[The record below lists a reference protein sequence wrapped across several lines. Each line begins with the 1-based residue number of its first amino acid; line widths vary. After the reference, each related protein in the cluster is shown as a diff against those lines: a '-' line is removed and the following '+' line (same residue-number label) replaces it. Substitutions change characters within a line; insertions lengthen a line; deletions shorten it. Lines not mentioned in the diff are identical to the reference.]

1 MDKKQVIIIGG
12 GPSGLMA
19 ADVLSKQFKVTLYE
33 KEKTVGRKFLVAG
46 KGGFNL
52 TSGLTG
58 KELLQKYTPLELF
71 KNPILNFDSS
81 DFRNWLKELGITT
94 FIGTSNRVFPTKDIK
109 PITVLKKIK
118 QHLIQKSV
126 TFKLKHSFIGF
137 DTNMNAK
144 FKYNDK
150 IITPKADY
158 IFLGLGGASWP
169 KTGSDG
175 KWLKSFNNIGVAT
188 KPFEASN
195 CGFQVIW
202 NQQFIANH
210 SGKPL
215 KNIQI
220 SCGKTTIKGE
230 ALITD
235 YGLEGNAVYPII
247 PQIRAQLHTSKT
259 TKVYLDLK
267 PFNTSDQLNNKIKN
281 LHINPKNY
289 KKLFNLNTVQLAL
302 IKNLTSKEDY
312 LNPINFIKK
321 IKHLPV
327 MVCGLRSISES
338 ISTVGGIPLSEINS
352 NFSLKKHPTIYV
364 LGEMIDWD
372 APTGG
377 FLIQGC
383 MTIAH
388 YAAKD
393 LLINT
398 INKYK

>member
-1 MDKKQVIIIGG
+1 MIKKEVIIIGG

-19 ADVLSKQFKVTLYE
+19 ADILSTHFKVTLFE

-52 TSGLTG
+52 TNGLSGND
-58 KELLQKYTPLELF
+58 LLQKYTPIELF
-71 KNPILNFDSS
+71 KNPILNFDSI
-81 DFRNWLKELGITT
+81 DFRKWLKELGITT
-94 FIGTSNRVFPTKDIK
+94 FIGTSNRVFPTKEIK

-118 QHLIQKSV
+118 QNLIQKNV
-126 TFKLKHSFIGF
+126 TFKLNHSFIGF

-144 FKYNDK
+144 FNYKDK
-150 IITPKADY
+150 ILTTKADY
-158 IFLGLGGASWP
+158 YFLGLGGASWP

-175 KWLKSFNNIGVAT
+175 KWLKLFNKIEIKT

-220 SCGKTTIKGE
+220 SCGNTSIKGE

-247 PQIRAQLHTSKT
+247 PQIRENLHTANC

-267 PFNTSDQLNNKIKN
+267 PFNTLNQLNNKIKN
-281 LHINPKNY
+281 KKINPKNY
-289 KKLFNLNTVQLAL
+289 KNIFNLNTVQLAL
-302 IKNLTSKEDY
+302 IKNLTSKEEY
-312 LNPINFIKK
+312 INPVKFIKT
-321 IKHLPV
+321 IKHLPI
-327 MVCGLRSISES
+327 MVQGLRSVSES
-338 ISTVGGIPLSEINS
+338 ISSVGGIPLIEINS
-352 NFSLKKHPTIYV
+352 NFSLKKYPHIYV

-383 MTIAH
+383 MSIAH

-393 LLINT
+393 LLTNT
-398 INKYK
+398 LNNNK